1 MLDKL
6 FGTILTNGT
15 FTGEA
20 FMEATLCSLLIGLFI
35 AVMYMIKNNY
45 SKSFVITIALLPATV
60 QMVIMLVNGNIGAG
74 VAVAGAFSLV
84 RFRSAPGKGQ
94 EITSIFLSMAVGLA
108 TGMGYLG
115 VAAFFAVIIS
125 TVNLI
130 LNLVNF
136 GGRPEEDRVLKITV
150 PEDLDFEGKFED
162 IFERYL
168 TKYTVEEVKT
178 TNMGSMYKLSYRVN
192 MKKGESVKTLMDEIR
207 ERNGNLEVSL
217 NRPTVKAD
225 EL

>member
-20 FMEATLCSLLIGLFI
+20 FLEATLCSLLIGLFI

-45 SKSFVITIALLPATV
+45 SKSFFITIALLPATV

-136 GGRPEEDRVLKITV
+136 GGRSEEDRVLKITV